1 MSKKV
6 VLLGDLGSDH
16 HGFESRMGD
25 EEEPLPR
32 SLKLWVI
39 VPCTA

>member
-1 MSKKV
+1 
-6 VLLGDLGSDH
+6 
-16 HGFESRMGD
+16 MGD

-39 VPCTA
+39 VPYTTYAILVFLFFFSAWYLGAYD